1 MWVKSNNPGFI
12 RWFDQS
18 GSSSKSFFA
27 STKSPAVSKKRWTH
41 LVGTFDTKTGVARIY
56 VNGKLKLEKVG
67 KKNDGLPQDF
77 TSTGIGRKFG
87 DSHVKFLDDVYM
99 FDRVISPEEVT
110 ALYKK
115 CEFNRMILHYGF
127 QHWNGTT
134 HRLDDQSGLQN
145 NATIKGGK
153 NCLVSIS

>member
-1 MWVKSNNPGFI
+1 MWIKSKNPGII
-12 RWFDQS
+12 R
-18 GSSSKSFFA
+18 SSDSPNKSFFA
-27 STKSPAVSKKRWTH
+27 STKSAAVTKNRWTH

-67 KKNDGLPQDF
+67 KKNSGLPQDF

-87 DSHVKFLDDVYM
+87 DSHVTFLDDVYM
-99 FDRVISPEEVT
+99 FDRIITPEEVT

-134 HRLDDQSGLQN
+134 HRLNDQSGLQN
-145 NATIKGGK
+145 NATLKGGRK
-153 NCLVSIS
+153 KIS